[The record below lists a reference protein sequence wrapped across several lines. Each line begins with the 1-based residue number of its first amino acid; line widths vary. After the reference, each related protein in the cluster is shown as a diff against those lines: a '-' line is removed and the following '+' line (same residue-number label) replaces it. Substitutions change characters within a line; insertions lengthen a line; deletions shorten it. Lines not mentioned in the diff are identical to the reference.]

1 MPTLTAAANMP
12 ADDNAIDTTES
23 DEKGRYAF
31 AGIEPDLYMLQA
43 PPNGV
48 MDPGLA

>member
-1 MPTLTAAANMP
+1 MPALMAAANMP
-12 ADDNAIDTTES
+12 ADDDAIDATES

-31 AGIEPDLYMLQA
+31 AGIEPGLYVLQA

-48 MDPGLA
+48 MNPGLA